1 MWLVPMRLYEG
12 MVNTACLV
20 RATRNIAA
28 NVVIAIFL
36 SQELVT
42 FPLPCR
48 AVLPSYHSVFFVLFN
63 TARGTRPMDF

>member
-1 MWLVPMRLYEG
+1 MLFSQALCCCVWLVPMRLYVG

-36 SQELVT
+36 SQELV
-42 FPLPCR
+42 PNPVSLALCK
-48 AVLPSYHSVFFVLFN
+48 PSHAFFSSVN
-63 TARGTRPMDF
+63 